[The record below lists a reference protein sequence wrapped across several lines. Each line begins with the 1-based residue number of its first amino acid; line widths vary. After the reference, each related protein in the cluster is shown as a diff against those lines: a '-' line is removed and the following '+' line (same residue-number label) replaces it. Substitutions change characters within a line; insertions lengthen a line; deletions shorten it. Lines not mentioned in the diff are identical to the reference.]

1 VTDTVGFIR
10 DLPPDLVAGF
20 SATLEEI
27 RDASVLLHVADISS
41 ASLESHIDSVRG
53 TLKELGLAEKPECL
67 ILNKADRLPAERA
80 EKIAQRL
87 DGIAVSAVTG
97 AGLERMLARVEELAF
112 AEPRPHDE
120 PIAQTRVARR

>member
-1 VTDTVGFIR
+1 
-10 DLPPDLVAGF
+10 VAGF

-41 ASLESHIDSVRG
+41 PSLESHIDSVRD
-53 TLKELGLAEKPECL
+53 TLKELGLADKPECL

-120 PIAQTRVARR
+120 PIAQHA